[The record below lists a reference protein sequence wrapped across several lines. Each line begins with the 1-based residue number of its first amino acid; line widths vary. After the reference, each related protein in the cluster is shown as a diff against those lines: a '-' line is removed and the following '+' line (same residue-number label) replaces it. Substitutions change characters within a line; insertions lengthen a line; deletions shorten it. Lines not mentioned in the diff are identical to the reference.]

1 MKARLHELALAARG
15 SCNLFQEHVCTIFCR
30 EGAEGKDLIL
40 VTPHDPRTPEYT
52 PGVAERQRRLLMSS
66 FRKQNAHS
74 ASTSSSSSPSVR
86 RERGGG
92 SGHDVVDGGH
102 ATAAFS
108 KCAHGPARVL
118 YTTRP
123 KQS

>member
-66 FRKQNAHS
+66 FRKQNAHF
-74 ASTSSSSSPSVR
+74 
-86 RERGGG
+86 
-92 SGHDVVDGGH
+92 DVAVG
-102 ATAAFS
+102 TAADLIVVLS
-108 KCAHGPARVL
+108 KPEESALRFCDCAEICMIVE
-118 YTTRP
+118 
-123 KQS
+123 